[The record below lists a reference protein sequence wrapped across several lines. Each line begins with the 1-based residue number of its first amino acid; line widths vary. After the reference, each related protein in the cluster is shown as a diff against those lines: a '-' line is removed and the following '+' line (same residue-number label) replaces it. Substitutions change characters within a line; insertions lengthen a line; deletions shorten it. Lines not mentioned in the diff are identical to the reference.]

1 VQTLKTGAIVILLMT
16 VVFSAYTSLTTP
28 PERLP
33 DEVAG
38 ALDLDTTGDFLAI
51 DEGLPPS
58 LADIGLSEDEMAAG
72 VSDSSGLNKPGAAN
86 EGSFASGN
94 ATGLPNAT
102 DSSPALMA
110 LNAPASLGAPTT
122 AQTSSTPGKS
132 TPVNLGSSGS
142 QDGGFSMALSDQSKS
157 AQSAQASMG
166 QLSAQPASS
175 LKNSMSLPPIENGNP
190 SSGQGLPNSVP
201 QSYPATNQEFSLPDP
216 SLLNASPTGEVTPS
230 ASNWQSQPAQASIA
244 SQSMT
249 GQPLI
254 SQVSATSVGT
264 SVNRDQQIRGLVNA
278 IKTADRQYSEDRLRE
293 ALATLSYFYGTPD
306 LTGEQRSELLGRLDA
321 LAAQVIYS
329 RRHLLETAH
338 RIAPNQTL
346 MQVADEYQI
355 PWQLLANINGV
366 RDPVAI
372 VPGTE
377 LKVVRGPFRA
387 EVDTKS
393 NEMTLFLGDL
403 YAGRF
408 IISVNNEPRPV
419 AGTYTV
425 QDKQSSRTFYDK
437 TGAAIPAGSAD
448 NPYGNVWIDLG
459 GQTCIH
465 GSPSMKAPASRGC
478 ISLSSDTADDLY
490 SILSLGSSVL
500 IR

>member
-33 DEVAG
+33 DEIAG

-58 LADIGLSEDEMAAG
+58 LADIGLSADEMAPDT
-72 VSDSSGLNKPGAAN
+72 SDLSASETMGAFDKDAFGTATEPSG
-86 EGSFASGN
+86 
-94 ATGLPNAT
+94 
-102 DSSPALMA
+102 SSPTDAGPELMA
-110 LNAPASLGAPTT
+110 LNPPASLGAPTPT
-122 AQTSSTPGKS
+122 QSPATKKTGTPTTPG
-132 TPVNLGSSGS
+132 SSDG
-142 QDGGFSMALSDQSKS
+142 QDSGFSMALSDQPKS
-157 AQSAQASMG
+157 AESAQAAMG
-166 QLSAQPASS
+166 KISAQPASAV
-175 LKNSMSLPPIENGNP
+175 KNSITLPPVENGTSLNGNSLP
-190 SSGQGLPNSVP
+190 SSVP
-201 QSYPATNQEFSLPDP
+201 QTYPETNQQFVLPEPVPLDSAP
-216 SLLNASPTGEVTPS
+216 NSDASPS
-230 ASNWQSQPAQASIA
+230 ASTWNGQPSQASIA
-244 SQSMT
+244 SLAPSQN
-249 GQPLI
+249 PV
-254 SQVSATSVGT
+254 SQVSASNG
-264 SVNRDQQIRGLVNA
+264 SADVNREQQIRGLVNA
-278 IKTADRQYSEDRLRE
+278 IKTADRQYSEDRLKD
-293 ALATLSYFYGTPD
+293 ALTTLSLFYGTPD
-306 LTGEQRSELLGRLDA
+306 LTGEQRVELLGRLDA
-321 LAAQVIYS
+321 LAAEVIYS
-329 RRHLLETAH
+329 RRHLLESAH
-338 RIAPNQTL
+338 RVGPNETL
-346 MQVADEYQI
+346 MQIAEEYQI

-393 NEMTLFLGDL
+393 GELTLFLGDL

-408 IISVNNEPRPV
+408 LVSVGNEPRPV

-448 NPYGNVWIDLG
+448 NPYGNAWIDLG
-459 GQTCIH
+459 GQICIH
-465 GSPSMKAPASRGC
+465 GSPNMRAPASRGC